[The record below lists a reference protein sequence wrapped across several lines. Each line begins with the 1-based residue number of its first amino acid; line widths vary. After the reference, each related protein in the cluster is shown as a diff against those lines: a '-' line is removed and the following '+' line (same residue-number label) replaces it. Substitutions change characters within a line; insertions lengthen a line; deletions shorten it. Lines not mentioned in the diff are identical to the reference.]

1 MVRHDAVEAFGNP
14 IFVSNHDD
22 RLEQY
27 KKLVAAAK
35 ANGSLFISQLSH
47 VGRQGGKALNPN
59 PVSASD
65 VQLQVKWAG
74 NEFAKPRALEV
85 DEIKEIVG
93 NFADSAYWCW
103 KAGYDGVQ
111 IHCAHGY
118 LLAQFISQTTNL
130 RTDQYGGS
138 LENRSRIV
146 FEIIDAIRDKV
157 PDPTFSISVKINSV
171 EFQDGGTKPE
181 DCQFLCVKFEQYGV
195 DFVDLSG
202 GTFEARAFEHKKE
215 STKKREAYFI
225 EFAEMI
231 RPHLKKTIVYVTG
244 GFRSAAG
251 MVGAIQGG
259 ACDGVGIGRPL
270 SAEPYLCK
278 DILAGRVNGALENLV
293 PLPLNTQSSGTQLH
307 QIGRGREGISDWSV
321 EEEVQRWIEANEKET
336 QRKISILPKVDS
348 SGYADLQPKH
358 AFMYLRT

>member
-111 IHCAHGY
+111 VSCAFLQVSELRDFKSHC
-118 LLAQFISQTTNL
+118 Q
-130 RTDQYGGS
+130 S
-138 LENRSRIV
+138 LH
-146 FEIIDAIRDKV
+146 
-157 PDPTFSISVKINSV
+157 FSASYSST
-171 EFQDGGTKPE
+171 EFMPSPNAGLGRR
-181 DCQFLCVKFEQYGV
+181 V
-195 DFVDLSG
+195 
-202 GTFEARAFEHKKE
+202 RA
-215 STKKREAYFI
+215 
-225 EFAEMI
+225 
-231 RPHLKKTIVYVTG
+231 
-244 GFRSAAG
+244 
-251 MVGAIQGG
+251 
-259 ACDGVGIGRPL
+259 
-270 SAEPYLCK
+270 
-278 DILAGRVNGALENLV
+278 
-293 PLPLNTQSSGTQLH
+293 
-307 QIGRGREGISDWSV
+307 QIGTPSGFPIQKSCCDH
-321 EEEVQRWIEANEKET
+321 QANE
-336 QRKISILPKVDS
+336 QIRQS
-348 SGYADLQPKH
+348 
-358 AFMYLRT
+358 